1 MLFYA
6 LLFLFGWKFYQK
18 FGLFTC
24 NYLIIRFNTSL
35 CKNWKFQSNFSYLR
49 NVIAVRCSIVITYR
63 IILKGI
69 FPSMDV
75 PKKANELYLSYFSKL
90 PVDSFIRS
98 LNRSENREQ
107 TCSLIKQ
114 SEYGIVH
121 SKRIV
126 LIKLSLKSSEIYRG
140 NKFDS
145 API

>member
-1 MLFYA
+1 
-6 LLFLFGWKFYQK
+6 
-18 FGLFTC
+18 
-24 NYLIIRFNTSL
+24 
-35 CKNWKFQSNFSYLR
+35 
-49 NVIAVRCSIVITYR
+49 
-63 IILKGI
+63 
-69 FPSMDV
+69 MDV